1 MCGHAAAN
9 IMPVIASNRIGLEAA
24 NMSDMASDMTNN
36 IDVPREMELM
46 FYGSSF
52 ISDELGNKVRVA
64 SRDEQCV
71 LVHTFDLS
79 SIQSHRESWGVYR
92 DRRHCLLWMERSTN
106 LRVLKVWCDSHVQ

>member
-92 DRRHCLLWMERSTN
+92 DRRPDQYGILLTMDG
-106 LRVLKVWCDSHVQ
+106 KVD